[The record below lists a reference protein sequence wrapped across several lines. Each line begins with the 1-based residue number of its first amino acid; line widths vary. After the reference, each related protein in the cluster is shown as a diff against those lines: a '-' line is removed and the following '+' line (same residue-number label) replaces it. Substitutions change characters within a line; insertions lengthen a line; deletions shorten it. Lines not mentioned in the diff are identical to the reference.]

1 MGLKYILA
9 LRGRGDTS
17 GHCVADNEITVIGP
31 DERPVQPVKIEK
43 FSEIRESMP
52 QRFNQDLICVAYI
65 TYVYKLIY
73 IYELYNLCRIYSQL
87 FRFPYEIQ
95 EQFRTD
101 MV

>member
-73 IYELYNLCRIYSQL
+73 I
-87 FRFPYEIQ
+87 
-95 EQFRTD
+95 
-101 MV
+101 